1 MGTMSPQQGTIGQ
14 SRSGSLTGENK
25 VNVLLPDNKKKM
37 KTLAQ
42 RRQSAPSLVISKAL
56 TKSRSISRENCLIPV
71 NPESCPL
78 VQAFLAGC
86 PGRVFLGHAH
96 AQLKTGLQT
105 QERHLFLFTDTLLVA
120 KAKSPTHFKV
130 KARVRVCE
138 MWTAGCMEEVCE
150 GSTNPERSFVMGW
163 PTCNCVATFSSVE
176 HRDKWLVFIKSR
188 INEEK
193 EKDDPKTIPLK
204 IFAKDIGNCA
214 YAKTLAVSNT
224 DTTTDVIRMALL
236 QFGITGYV
244 KDHQLWVNS
253 SKDDPPYPLIGH
265 EFPFSIK
272 MSHIRN
278 GGGGSGGLGGGTGRD
293 PVSPPDCPGVLLLD
307 QCLPPDTQCQF
318 ILKPSRVAPGQA
330 PLIEPSQQ
338 KSFKRKRSLINWT
351 FWKGSNSQLDGL
363 PLSPTLLSPTQG
375 RLFGRPLGSICTPDT
390 GLPKPVMDMLV
401 FLYQEGPY
409 TRGVFR
415 RSAGIKA
422 CRELR
427 ERLDSGAEDTD
438 LTQQSV
444 FVTAAVLKDFLRN
457 IPGSLLCVELYD
469 QWMALMEGEGGE
481 ERTQAVQRLVHL
493 LPSENLLLLCHVV
506 AMLHCIQG
514 NAHDNQMNAF
524 NLSVCIAPSMLWP
537 PTPTTPEEEG
547 EGTKKVCELV
557 QFLIENCRS
566 VLGEDVTSLF
576 AAFTQKTNGSDHGS
590 DVSSFQMNDSSYD
603 SLENELNDDPESPY
617 QEQLPLCEKD
627 KPDSRSR
634 DSVITLSDC
643 EPDPETE
650 TDLLLQL
657 PPLARPRKFNPAVRQ
672 PRTRQPSGPSQAPRR
687 LRRSSEPA
695 LGLGSTPPS
704 GMSAVRTEKHYMVS
718 RKASYDA
725 AMEGRE
731 EEEEDEDEVFL
742 EQGLSGLQLKEA
754 AGPGCEKGGAK
765 AQGSGRRKTKHA
777 PPPPLRLDASCSS
790 LSSPATSPTG
800 SSLSSLDSAFS
811 QYSTDYVTNGAFPLT
826 EPTPLSPI
834 SSLSSGRPQLSP
846 RGSPPQ
852 REAPPESYQLSQAPR
867 ANHGHSHS
875 LHPNTWLKK
884 DRRLS
889 LKQSDNG
896 HTEEGAGL
904 VNGLGSTRPLNSGS
918 SVGAQETVVVDRH
931 LQRRSSSPPSYQ
943 QALLQLQRSRSPFY
957 RGTEKPLTV
966 RELRLLHDQACAHR
980 PPMPSSPN
988 NPKPQ
993 KGSEAMQRLA
1003 GSESVLPPQGVFYGQ
1018 SATTLVLQRRNSH
1031 SLTPAMEGDRGRKT
1045 HTLPRRAS
1053 EPAKVTETSNPIT
1066 SQTLDRRRSSKSGK
1080 SQLQENGL
1088 RVSDVEPLNTSSLAE
1103 PRFCLSP
1110 SATRAVRDYFSS
1122 QAQAQADADACLR
1135 RSQEVA
1141 LAIVQGKREWQS
1153 RRCSDPR
1160 VDDFDQ
1166 LFFAEE
1172 SYV

>member
-1 MGTMSPQQGTIGQ
+1 METMSPQQGTIGQ
-14 SRSGSLTGENK
+14 NRSESLTGESK
-25 VNVLLPDNKKKM
+25 VSALPENKKKM

-56 TKSRSISRENCLIPV
+56 TKSRSTSRENCLTPV
-71 NPESCPL
+71 SPESCPL
-78 VQAFLAGC
+78 VQACLAGC
-86 PGRVFLGHAH
+86 PGRLFLKHTH
-96 AQLKTGLQT
+96 THLKTGLQT

-120 KAKSPTHFKV
+120 KAKSPTHFKL
-130 KARVRVCE
+130 KAQVRVCE

-150 GSTNPERSFVMGW
+150 GTTNPERSFVMGW
-163 PTCNCVATFSSVE
+163 PTSNCVATFSSVE
-176 HRDKWLVFIKSR
+176 HKESWLALLKSQ
-188 INEEK
+188 IHEEK

-214 YAKTLAVSNT
+214 YAKTLAVSNS
-224 DTTTDVIRMALL
+224 DSTTDVIRMALL
-236 QFGITGYV
+236 QFGISGCV
-244 KDHQLWVNS
+244 KDHQLWVSS

-272 MSHIRN
+272 MSHIRDGGSSS
-278 GGGGSGGLGGGTGRD
+278 GGGGGGGGDRG
-293 PVSPPDCPGVLLLD
+293 PASPTDCPGVLLLD

-330 PLIEPSQQ
+330 PLIEPGQQ
-338 KSFKRKRSLINWT
+338 KSFKRKRSLISWA
-351 FWKGSNSQLDGL
+351 FWRGSSSQLDGL
-363 PLSPTLLSPTQG
+363 PLSPTSLSPTQG
-375 RLFGRPLGSICTPDT
+375 RLFRRPLGSVCTPDHS
-390 GLPKPVMDMLV
+390 LPKPVMDMLV

-415 RSAGIKA
+415 RSAGAKA

-427 ERLDSGAEDTD
+427 ERLDSGAEDAE
-438 LTQQSV
+438 LTHQSV

-469 QWMALMEGEGGE
+469 QWMTVMEGEGGE
-481 ERTQAVQRLVHL
+481 ERTQAIHRLVHL
-493 LPSENLLLLCHVV
+493 LPSENLLLLRHVV
-506 AMLHCIQG
+506 ALLHCIQG

-524 NLSVCIAPSMLWP
+524 NLSVCIAPSMLWAP
-537 PTPTTPEEEG
+537 VPTTPEEEA
-547 EGTKKVCELV
+547 ESTKKVCELV
-557 QFLIENCRS
+557 RFLIEHCGS
-566 VLGEDVTSLF
+566 VLGDEVTSLF
-576 AAFTQKTNGSDHGS
+576 RAFTQKSSNSDHGS

-603 SLENELNDDPESPY
+603 SLENELNDDPESPC
-617 QEQLPLCEKD
+617 QEQLPLRDKD

-643 EPDPETE
+643 DPDPETE

-657 PPLARPRKFNPAVRQ
+657 PPLARPRKFNPVVRQ
-672 PRTRQPSGPSQAPRR
+672 PRPRQSSGLSQGPRR

-704 GMSAVRTEKHYMVS
+704 GTTPARVEKHRPAM

-725 AMEGRE
+725 AMEGE
-731 EEEEDEDEVFL
+731 EEEEEENEVFL
-742 EQGLSGLQLKEA
+742 EQGLSGLQLTE
-754 AGPGCEKGGAK
+754 GGGVGCEIGGAK
-765 AQGSGRRKTKHA
+765 AQSGGRRKLKHA

-826 EPTPLSPI
+826 EPTSLSPVSPLSP
-834 SSLSSGRPQLSP
+834 GRPQLSP

-852 REAPPESYQLSQAPR
+852 REAPPEWPQSGQAPR
-867 ANHGHSHS
+867 ANHPHPHG

-889 LKQSDNG
+889 LKQPDNG
-896 HTEEGAGL
+896 HAEEDVGV
-904 VNGLGSTRPLNSGS
+904 VNDFNKAHPAANGS
-918 SVGAQETVVVDRH
+918 SNGIQE
-931 LQRRSSSPPSYQ
+931 RSSSPPSYQ

-957 RGTEKPLTV
+957 KATEKPLTV
-966 RELRLLHDQACAHR
+966 RELRLLHDQACAQR
-980 PPMPSSPN
+980 PAVPAPLH
-988 NPKPQ
+988 PKDHT
-993 KGSEAMQRLA
+993 GSEVTQRLA
-1003 GSESVLPPQGVFYGQ
+1003 GSDCIQPPQGVFYGQ
-1018 SATTLVLQRRNSH
+1018 SSTTLVLQRRKSH
-1031 SLTPAMEGDRGRKT
+1031 SLTPAAEEDRARKT
-1045 HTLPRRAS
+1045 LTLPRRAS
-1053 EPAKVTETSNPIT
+1053 EPSRVTSNPA
-1066 SQTLDRRRSSKSGK
+1066 SSLTLDRPRGSKAVKGQPK
-1080 SQLQENGL
+1080 EGGL
-1088 RVSDVEPLNTSSLAE
+1088 RVSDVEPNHASLPSSE

-1122 QAQAQADADACLR
+1122 QGQVDADTCLR

-1160 VDDFDQ
+1160 VEDFDQ

>member
-1 MGTMSPQQGTIGQ
+1 METMSPQQGTMGQ
-14 SRSGSLTGENK
+14 NRSDSLRESK
-25 VNVLLPDNKKKM
+25 ALPDGKKKM

-56 TKSRSISRENCLIPV
+56 TRSRSTSRECCLMPV
-71 NPESCPL
+71 SPESCPL
-78 VQAFLAGC
+78 VQAFLAES
-86 PGRVFLGHAH
+86 PGRLFLGHAQT
-96 AQLKTGLQT
+96 QLKTGLQT

-130 KARVRVCE
+130 KAQVRVCE
-138 MWTAGCMEEVCE
+138 MWTASCMEEVCE

-163 PTCNCVATFSSVE
+163 PTSNCVATFSSEE
-176 HRDKWLVFIKSR
+176 HKDKWLTLIKSR
-188 INEEK
+188 IIEGK

-224 DTTTDVIRMALL
+224 DSTTDVIRMALL
-236 QFGITGYV
+236 QFGISGCV
-244 KDHQLWVNS
+244 KDHRLWVSS

-272 MSHIRN
+272 MSHIRD
-278 GGGGSGGLGGGTGRD
+278 GGSSGGGLGGGAFRD
-293 PVSPPDCPGVLLLD
+293 PASPADCPGVLLLD

-318 ILKPSRVAPGQA
+318 ILKPSKVAPGQA
-330 PLIEPSQQ
+330 PLIEPGQQ
-338 KSFKRKRSLINWT
+338 KPFKRKRSLINWP
-351 FWKGSNSQLDGL
+351 FWRGSNTQLDGL
-363 PLSPTLLSPTQG
+363 PLSPTSLSPTQG
-375 RLFGRPLGSICTPDT
+375 RLFGRPLGSICSPEH

-401 FLYQEGPY
+401 FLYLEGPY

-415 RSAGIKA
+415 RSAGAKA

-427 ERLDSGAEDTD
+427 DRLDSGTEDPEITH
-438 LTQQSV
+438 QSV
-444 FVTAAVLKDFLRN
+444 FIIAAVLKDFLRN
-457 IPGSLLCVELYD
+457 IPGSMLCVDLYD
-469 QWMALMEGEGGE
+469 RWMDVMEGEGGE
-481 ERTQAVQRLVHL
+481 ERTQAVQRLLHL
-493 LPSENLLLLCHVV
+493 LPSENLLLLRHVIAV
-506 AMLHCIQG
+506 LHCIQG

-524 NLSVCIAPSMLWP
+524 NLSVCIAPSMLWAP
-537 PTPTTPEEEG
+537 APSTPEMEG

-557 QFLIENCRS
+557 RFLIENCCS

-576 AAFTQKTNGSDHGS
+576 RSFSQKSSSSDHGS

-617 QEQLPLCEKD
+617 QEQLPLRDKD

-643 EPDPETE
+643 DPDPDPE

-657 PPLARPRKFNPAVRQ
+657 PPLARPRRFSPAVRQ
-672 PRTRQPSGPSQAPRR
+672 PRTRQSNGLSQGPRR

-695 LGLGSTPPS
+695 LALTSTTPP
-704 GMSAVRTEKHYMVS
+704 GTAPVLADNHCLPV

-725 AMEGRE
+725 AMEG
-731 EEEEDEDEVFL
+731 DEGEVFL
-742 EQGLSGLQLKEA
+742 EQGLSELQLKEEEED
-754 AGPGCEKGGAK
+754 GYEKGGAK
-765 AQGSGRRKTKHA
+765 VQNGGRRKMKHA

-811 QYSTDYVTNGAFPLT
+811 QYSTDYATSGAIPLA
-826 EPTPLSPI
+826 EPAPLSP
-834 SSLSSGRPQLSP
+834 LFPGQPQLSP
-846 RGSPPQ
+846 RDSPPQ
-852 REAPPESYQLSQAPR
+852 KEAPPHWPQPALPPRTSQTPPQPY
-867 ANHGHSHS
+867 G

-889 LKQSDNG
+889 LRQPDNG
-896 HTEEGAGL
+896 QAEEDL
-904 VNGLGSTRPLNSGS
+904 PVVNGKTHPTSNGCC
-918 SVGAQETVVVDRH
+918 VGAQDAAAVNRNS
-931 LQRRSSSPPSYQ
+931 QQRSSSPPSYQ

-957 RGTEKPLTV
+957 RGTEKPLTI
-966 RELRLLHDQACAHR
+966 RELRQLHDQTCYK
-980 PPMPSSPN
+980 PPLPASPN
-988 NPKPQ
+988 NPKPNT
-993 KGSEAMQRLA
+993 GSEVTQRLA
-1003 GSESVLPPQGVFYGQ
+1003 RSECVQPPQGVFFGQ
-1018 SATTLVLQRRNSH
+1018 SATTLVLQRQKSH
-1031 SLTPAMEGDRGRKT
+1031 SLTPAVDEHKGRRS
-1045 HTLPRRAS
+1045 LPRRAS
-1053 EPAKVTETSNPIT
+1053 EPANSTLS
-1066 SQTLDRRRSSKSGK
+1066 SSLTLDRPRTSKG
-1080 SQLQENGL
+1080 QPQDGGL
-1088 RVSDVEPLNTSSLAE
+1088 RVSEVEPNHAE

-1122 QAQAQADADACLR
+1122 QGQRDADACLR

-1160 VDDFDQ
+1160 VDEFEQ

>member
-1 MGTMSPQQGTIGQ
+1 METMSPQQGTMGQ
-14 SRSGSLTGENK
+14 NRSDSLTGESK
-25 VNVLLPDNKKKM
+25 ALPDNKKKM

-56 TKSRSISRENCLIPV
+56 TRSRSTSRESCLTPV
-71 NPESCPL
+71 SPESCPL
-78 VQAFLAGC
+78 VQAFLAEC
-86 PGRVFLGHAH
+86 PGRLFLGHAQT
-96 AQLKTGLQT
+96 QLKTGLQT
-105 QERHLFLFTDTLLVA
+105 QERHLFLFNDALLVA
-120 KAKSPTHFKV
+120 KAKSPNHFKV
-130 KARVRVCE
+130 KAQVRVCE
-138 MWTAGCMEEVCE
+138 MWMASCIEEVCE

-163 PTCNCVATFSSVE
+163 PTCNCVATFSSEE
-176 HRDKWLVFIKSR
+176 HKDKWLALIKSR
-188 INEEK
+188 IIEGK

-224 DTTTDVIRMALL
+224 DTTADVIRMALL
-236 QFGITGYV
+236 QFGISGCV
-244 KDHQLWVNS
+244 KDHRLWVSS
-253 SKDDPPYPLIGH
+253 SKDDLPYPLIGH

-272 MSHIRN
+272 MSHIRD
-278 GGGGSGGLGGGTGRD
+278 GGSSGGGLGGGAGRD
-293 PVSPPDCPGVLLLD
+293 PASPSDCPGVLLLD

-318 ILKPSRVAPGQA
+318 ILKPNKVAPGLP
-330 PLIEPSQQ
+330 PLIEPGQQ
-338 KSFKRKRSLINWT
+338 KSFKRKRSLINWP
-351 FWKGSNSQLDGL
+351 FWKGSNPQLDGL
-363 PLSPTLLSPTQG
+363 PLSPTSLSPTQG
-375 RLFGRPLGSICTPDT
+375 RLFGRPLSSVCSPEH

-401 FLYQEGPY
+401 FLYLEGPY

-415 RSAGIKA
+415 RSAGAKA

-427 ERLDSGAEDTD
+427 DRLDIGTD
-438 LTQQSV
+438 DPEITHQSV
-444 FVTAAVLKDFLRN
+444 FVIAAVLKDFLRN
-457 IPGSLLCVELYD
+457 IPGSMLCVDLYD
-469 QWMALMEGEGGE
+469 QWMDVMEGEGGE
-481 ERTQAVQRLVHL
+481 ERLQAVQRLLHL
-493 LPSENLLLLCHVV
+493 LPSENLLLLRHVIAV
-506 AMLHCIQG
+506 LHCIQG

-524 NLSVCIAPSMLWP
+524 NLSVCIAPSMLWAP
-537 PTPTTPEEEG
+537 APSTPEMEG

-557 QFLIENCRS
+557 RFLIENCCS

-576 AAFTQKTNGSDHGS
+576 RSFSQKSSSSDHGS

-617 QEQLPLCEKD
+617 QEQLPLRDKD

-643 EPDPETE
+643 DPDPDPE

-657 PPLARPRKFNPAVRQ
+657 PPLARPRRFSPAVRQ
-672 PRTRQPSGPSQAPRR
+672 PRTRQANGASQGPRR

-695 LGLGSTPPS
+695 LASTTPS
-704 GMSAVRTEKHYMVS
+704 GAVTVHTNNHHLPV

-725 AMEGRE
+725 AMEGE
-731 EEEEDEDEVFL
+731 GEEDEVFL
-742 EQGLSGLQLKEA
+742 EQGLSGLQLKEEEED
-754 AGPGCEKGGAK
+754 GCDKGGAK
-765 AQGSGRRKTKHA
+765 VQNGGWRKMKHA

-811 QYSTDYVTNGAFPLT
+811 QYSTDYATNGVIPLA
-826 EPTPLSPI
+826 EPAPLSP
-834 SSLSSGRPQLSP
+834 LFPGRSP

-852 REAPPESYQLSQAPR
+852 REAPPHWPQHTQPPRTSQTSSHP
-867 ANHGHSHS
+867 HG

-884 DRRLS
+884 ERRLS
-889 LKQSDNG
+889 LRQPDNG
-896 HTEEGAGL
+896 HTEEDL
-904 VNGLGSTRPLNSGS
+904 FVVNGKTHPTSNGYSTGT
-918 SVGAQETVVVDRH
+918 QEAVVTDRNC
-931 LQRRSSSPPSYQ
+931 QRRSSSPPSYQ

-957 RGTEKPLTV
+957 RGMEKPLTV
-966 RELRLLHDQACAHR
+966 RELRQLHDQTCTYR
-980 PPMPSSPN
+980 PPISASPN
-988 NPKPQ
+988 NPKPHT
-993 KGSEAMQRLA
+993 GSEVTQRQ
-1003 GSESVLPPQGVFYGQ
+1003 VRNDCVQPPQGVFYGQ
-1018 SATTLVLQRRNSH
+1018 GTTTLVLQRQKSN
-1031 SLTPAMEGDRGRKT
+1031 SLTTAMEGHKGRST
-1045 HTLPRRAS
+1045 LHLPRRAS
-1053 EPAKVTETSNPIT
+1053 EPASNPT
-1066 SQTLDRRRSSKSGK
+1066 SSLTMDRPGTSKG
-1080 SQLQENGL
+1080 QPQDGGL
-1088 RVSDVEPLNTSSLAE
+1088 RVSEVEPNHAE

-1122 QAQAQADADACLR
+1122 QGQEDADACLR

-1160 VDDFDQ
+1160 VDEFDQ